1 MSTTNGAAFLSPN
14 ARVLINGK
22 VISPEIEVAL
32 LSVTIA
38 EDLDAASMF
47 TLTLVTWDSIKQ
59 KMTWIDDSMV
69 DLGGEVEIQMGYQ
82 STLKTIMVGEI
93 TGLEPEFSQGRVP
106 MLVIRGH
113 DLRHRFMRGR
123 KTKSFTKMKDSAIA
137 SQIASAR
144 GLSPTVEDTKAELE
158 YVLQHNQTDWE
169 FLQERAARIGYEV
182 VVEKK
187 AFYFRS
193 PRNATSKILTLTR
206 EDDLIEFSPR
216 LSTMTQAQQV
226 EVRSWLPKEK
236 KEVMSKAAAGQEGG
250 TMGGKTSGAKA
261 VKQFGE
267 SSNTIVTQPV
277 FSKAEADQMALG
289 QFKEMAIAYI
299 TGDGTCRG
307 NAELRAGNVI
317 EITGLGKRFSG
328 LYYVTSTEHQY
339 SRDQGYTTSFTVRRN
354 AT

>member
-1 MSTTNGAAFLSPN
+1 MSITNGAAFLSPN
-14 ARVLINGK
+14 IRVLMNGK

-32 LSVTIA
+32 QSVAIA

-47 TLTLVTWDSIKQ
+47 TLTLVIWDSVKQ
-59 KMTWIDDSMV
+59 KMTWIDDSTV

-82 STLKTIMVGEI
+82 NTLKTIIVGEI
-93 TGLEPEFSQGRVP
+93 TGLEPEFSQDRVP

-123 KTKSFTKMKDSAIA
+123 KTKSFSKMKDSAIA

-144 GLSPTVEDTKAELE
+144 GLTPTVEDTKVELE

-182 VVEKK
+182 VVDQKK
-187 AFYFRS
+187 FYFRS
-193 PRNATSKILTLTR
+193 PRHATPKVLTLTR
-206 EDDLIEFSPR
+206 EDDLFEFLPR
-216 LSTMTQAQQV
+216 LSTLTQMQQV

-236 KEVMSKAAAGQEGG
+236 KEVVSKAAAGQEGG
-250 TMGGKTSGAKA
+250 TMGGNKSGAKA
-261 VKQFGE
+261 VQLFGE
-267 SSNTIVTQPV
+267 SCSTIVSQPV

-299 TGDGTCRG
+299 TGEGTCQG
-307 NAELRAGNVI
+307 NADLRAGKVI
-317 EITGLGKRFSG
+317 ELTGLGKRFSG

-339 SRDQGYTTSFTVRRN
+339 SRSQGYTTSFTVRRN